1 MNDNEFKQIPDF
13 PEYEINTLGVV
24 RNIDTKKISK
34 PHLTFRGYEKH
45 HLRSPNGKFKAP
57 LTHRLLMNTFKPNAD
72 ANILTIDH
80 VDGNKLKNSL
90 TNLEWVTAR
99 ENIHRAALQ
108 GKYGH
113 NHITPIETYNPYT
126 KVITHYNSMSECK
139 DALEL
144 GRSSLK
150 YRLLKGEHHV
160 FPEGLQ
166 YRVATNGSTWKT
178 PNENPDYAIRDN
190 GTSKQCMLLDVFTNE
205 VMHFS
210 QLQELAQYLHC
221 SPAYISKLM
230 REAKSQPIVLGGYL
244 FKLAS
249 DPAPWRPCEYWV
261 ELSQRHSLYKVT
273 EVYDENTKTLYRFET
288 IAKAA
293 KLYNLKPTTLNER
306 LNSRG
311 KIVYH
316 DGTRWARFPLLSKL
330 LNEPPESNFR
340 QISL

>member
-1 MNDNEFKQIPDF
+1 MSDNEFKQIPDF

-34 PHLTFRGYEKH
+34 PHLTLRGYEKH
-45 HLRSPNGKFKAP
+45 HLKSPNGKFKAAH
-57 LTHRLLMNTFKPNAD
+57 THRLLMNTFNPNAD

-80 VDGNKLKNSL
+80 VDGNKLNNSL

-113 NHITPIETYNPYT
+113 NRITPIETYNPYT
-126 KVITHYNSMSECK
+126 KVITRYNSMSECR

-150 YRLLKGEHHV
+150 YRLLKGEDHV

-230 REAKSQPIVLGGYL
+230 SEAKSQPIVLGGYL

-249 DPAPWRPCEYWV
+249 DPEPWRSCAYWV
-261 ELSQRHSLYKVT
+261 ELSQKRLLYKVT

-288 IAKAA
+288 VARAA
-293 KLYNLKPTTLNER
+293 KSYNLKPTTLNER